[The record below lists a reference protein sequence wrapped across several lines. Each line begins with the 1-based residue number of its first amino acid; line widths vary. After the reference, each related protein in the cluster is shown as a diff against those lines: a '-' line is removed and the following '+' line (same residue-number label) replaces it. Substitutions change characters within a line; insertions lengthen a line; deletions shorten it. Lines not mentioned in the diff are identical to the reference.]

1 MSKYFLLSSLTFSL
15 LLAGCAAPSNIVSH
29 NQLLKSEQ
37 LQSSTSLSNLSVT
50 NWPTDQWWH
59 QLNDAQLDSLISE
72 ALKNSPDLQLANA
85 RLMQAEAGVDQADS
99 LFDPSLSA
107 NAGITRAR
115 LSKLDDYTGQGNRI
129 GDTQH
134 LGLAFN
140 YSFDLWGGKR
150 DAWEAS
156 VNNAKAAEVD
166 RQAADILLTSAISRT
181 YVQLANAYVMED
193 LAKKDLARTTH
204 MADITQRLLKNGLT
218 SEDRLYT
225 AQSAAATAKQTLKQ
239 RSLTI
244 AQLKNTL
251 SALVGEG
258 PDRGLSIERPTLNV
272 QHALAIPQNLPAEL
286 LSHRPDIVAAK
297 WRVEAANKQ
306 IAAAKTTFYPNINL
320 SAAAGF
326 KALTTDTFWGSTSKY
341 ANIGP
346 ALSLP
351 IFTADLKANLKSQ
364 TAGYDVAVAQ
374 YNQSVVKA
382 FNEVSDKV
390 LVLKS
395 MEAQI
400 SDANESMSLAEKSYQ
415 ITENRYNAGMGSQLE
430 VLMAEQQLLQSE
442 SVSAALR
449 AQQQDAQIQ
458 LIQALGGGF
467 SSQATTT
474 TEQHS

>member
-1 MSKYFLLSSLTFSL
+1 MYAIRSYY
-15 LLAGCAAPSNIVSH
+15 G
-29 NQLLKSEQ
+29 
-37 LQSSTSLSNLSVT
+37 
-50 NWPTDQWWH
+50 
-59 QLNDAQLDSLISE
+59 
-72 ALKNSPDLQLANA
+72 
-85 RLMQAEAGVDQADS
+85 
-99 LFDPSLSA
+99 
-107 NAGITRAR
+107 

-129 GDTQH
+129 SNTQH
-134 LGLAFN
+134 IGLDFN

-150 DAWEAS
+150 DTWEAS

-166 RQAADILLTSAISRT
+166 RQAADILLTSAITRT

-193 LAKKDLARTTH
+193 LAKKDLARTSN
-204 MADITQRLLKNGLT
+204 MAEITQRLLKNGLT

-272 QHALAIPQNLPAEL
+272 QQALAIPQNLPVEL

-326 KALTTDTFWGSTSKY
+326 KALTSDTFWGSTSKY

-351 IFTADLKANLKSQ
+351 IFTADLKANLKTQ
-364 TAGYDVAVAQ
+364 TAGYDAAVAQ

-390 LVLKS
+390 LILKS
-395 MEAQI
+395 I
-400 SDANESMSLAEKSYQ
+400 VITSYSIHYTKLYETYFHSRQ
-415 ITENRYNAGMGSQLE
+415 KFALPLT
-430 VLMAEQQLLQSE
+430 SE
-442 SVSAALR
+442 SALC
-449 AQQQDAQIQ
+449 
-458 LIQALGGGF
+458 
-467 SSQATTT
+467 
-474 TEQHS
+474 H